1 MSFSKLCD
9 CETGAPYRKKL
20 CRKHYYNKLTVTL
33 SGLKIVSVLTE
44 SENCSRCFIE
54 CSSQLQCRTKMA
66 IHDLNIS
73 HMGHC
78 FGKSETQSLL
88 YRLNAVPSVLISSF
102 FMESALSENVLKYR
116 LVISSYLIP
125 FRSYL
130 RRLAIPFFS
139 RITILRSLLDI
150 FLLCLEFKSCC
161 STLIHQVP
169 FHPCL
174 SSPSSPRLQ
183 KAPPSSILVSLN
195 PIRWVCSSSLM
206 ILASKLIIS
215 SRLPRLSSV
224 GHLSLPRLALAFTR
238 CAWILLDI
246 FCFLLHQ
253 KRMVAF
259 CGRLFLSGFLPL
271 CVSERPPFLPWL
283 CLSTVAVLLVVGPP
297 CMLCAFV

>member
-1 MSFSKLCD
+1 
-9 CETGAPYRKKL
+9 
-20 CRKHYYNKLTVTL
+20 
-33 SGLKIVSVLTE
+33 
-44 SENCSRCFIE
+44 
-54 CSSQLQCRTKMA
+54 
-66 IHDLNIS
+66 
-73 HMGHC
+73 
-78 FGKSETQSLL
+78 
-88 YRLNAVPSVLISSF
+88 
-102 FMESALSENVLKYR
+102 MESALSENVLKYR

-125 FRSYL
+125 FRSSL

-139 RITILRSLLDI
+139 RIIILRSLLDI

-224 GHLSLPRLALAFTR
+224 GHLSLPALALNFTR

-246 FCFLLHQ
+246 FCFLLP
-253 KRMVAF
+253 KYRMVAF
-259 CGRLFLSGFLPL
+259 CGRLFLSGLLRCSKGRSSLLPL
-271 CVSERPPFLPWL
+271 CVSEQPPFLPWL